1 MNQQYQTS
9 TGLPERAARRSTTQ
23 SKIVFL
29 IVWVL
34 LIGSGVAG
42 ALWYSDKQQAELT
55 AAIEQQT
62 ARQIAAVQE
71 DYQLQ
76 IAQLQSGF
84 ATEITQLEG
93 KVNALNELLTF
104 AKDNTTEKTDNSNQ
118 LYTQI
123 NEVNKK
129 LNELKK
135 SLDVLK

>member
-1 MNQQYQTS
+1 MNEDLQTS
-9 TGLPERAARRSTTQ
+9 RGLPERSARRSTTK
-23 SKIVFL
+23 SMVAFL
-29 IVWVL
+29 LVWVV
-34 LIGSGVAG
+34 LIGTGVYG
-42 ALWYSDKQQAELT
+42 AIWYSDKQQAELA

-71 DYQLQ
+71 NYQTQITQLQ
-76 IAQLQSGF
+76 DGF

-123 NEVNKK
+123 NEVNQK

>member
-1 MNQQYQTS
+1 MNQDIQTS
-9 TGLPERAARRSTTQ
+9 KGLPERGARRSTTK
-23 SKIVFL
+23 SVVVFL
-29 IVWVL
+29 LVWVV
-34 LIGSGVAG
+34 LIGSGIAG
-42 ALWYSDKQQAELT
+42 AIWYSDKKQAELT
-55 AAIEQQT
+55 AVIEQQT
-62 ARQIAAVQE
+62 ARQIAAVQA
-71 DYQLQ
+71 DYQTQ
-76 IAQLQSGF
+76 IAQLQDGF

-129 LNELKK
+129 LNELKQ